1 MLKPMFEGLQNDG
14 PFGGGF
20 GEDVWRSLQV
30 QEFGKA
36 IAHSGGIGLADA
48 VRKELLAAQ
57 EARDRSAAM
66 TAAPAATGETL
77 LAAIAVLTDL
87 LDQENRALATADRD
101 GLRRLADEKHRACR
115 TCEDAARALQEDAT
129 VLDQGIRHRLRPA
142 LARLADVSAV
152 NRRRLA
158 AALAAHRRLME
169 LVADA
174 LRTRQPTPSAYAAGG
189 GSPARTRLS
198 VPPPALGFDRA
209 L

>member
-1 MLKPMFEGLQNDG
+1 
-14 PFGGGF
+14 
-20 GEDVWRSLQV
+20 
-30 QEFGKA
+30 
-36 IAHSGGIGLADA
+36 
-48 VRKELLAAQ
+48 
-57 EARDRSAAM
+57 M
-66 TAAPAATGETL
+66 TAATGETL
-77 LAAIAVLTDL
+77 LAAIAMLTDL

-101 GLRRLADEKHRACR
+101 ALRRLADEKQRACR

-158 AALAAHRRLME
+158 AALAA
-169 LVADA
+169 
-174 LRTRQPTPSAYAAGG
+174 QPAPSAYAAGG
-189 GSPARTRLS
+189 GAPARTRLS